1 MPADHPLR
9 AIRVYADEALRRM
22 SRVFNAMY
30 ADGGRQ
36 SVPPETLLKSM
47 LLTAL
52 YSVRSERLLCEM
64 LEYNLLFRWFL
75 GLGIDEAAFD
85 HSIFSKNRQRLLEHR
100 VAPRFLGM
108 IACIARRKGLVSDEH
123 FSVDGTLI
131 NVWASMKSVVPKDRG
146 AGGDAVWAA
155 AIPRSTSRASAE
167 PTTPMPARPI
177 PRSNWRARARARARK
192 VGWPT
197 RATP

>member
-1 MPADHPLR
+1 
-9 AIRVYADEALRRM
+9 M

-30 ADGGRQ
+30 ADSGRQ
-36 SVPPETLLKSM
+36 SVPPETLLKST
-47 LLTAL
+47 LLMAL
-52 YSVRSERLLCEM
+52 YTVRSERLFCEM

-85 HSIFSKNRQRLLEHR
+85 HSTFSKNRQRLLAHR

-108 IACIARRKGLVSDEH
+108 IVRIARRKGLVSDEH

-131 NVWASMKSVVPKDRG
+131 EAWASMKSARPRDGGDG
-146 AGGDAVWAA
+146 AGSAA
-155 AIPRSTSRASAE
+155 AIPRSISRASAE
-167 PTTPMPARPI
+167 PTTPMPAAPI
-177 PRSNWRARARARARK
+177 PRPSWRAKAGARK

-197 RATP
+197 PATP